1 MHRVTPARRIPL
13 HTIEASR
20 RLERTAAA
28 ALPPHTLMQRAGL
41 AVARLALALA
51 PHARTIWIACGP
63 GNNGG
68 DGLEAAMH
76 LQRWGQHPV
85 VTWLGDEA
93 SAPEDARASLARARS
108 AGVAFSA
115 TPPAGLGPDDL
126 CIDALLGLGAARA
139 PQGRMADWLRTM
151 QASPAP
157 VLAVDLPSGLNAETG
172 NFAPDSIA
180 VDDHSTL
187 GSCQIQAQNTLSLL
201 SCKPGLFT
209 AHGRDAAGTVW
220 FDDLGVVGSA
230 EPACAWTNGTPPR
243 IHRAHATH
251 KGSHGDVAVV
261 GGEGLNR
268 RGMGMT
274 GAALLAASAALHGG
288 AGRVLVSLFDDGAM
302 TLDPALPELMFRRF
316 EALDLRQLTVVCGCG
331 GGDAVR
337 PVLPQVLSQSPRLV
351 LDADALNAIAADTS
365 LRGLVQMRARR
376 GLATVLTPHPLE
388 AARLLGSGSAA
399 VQSDRLAAVRRLAD
413 DLACTVVLKGSGTL
427 IATPGEAPALN
438 LTGNARLGTAGT
450 GDVLAGLIGA
460 RLAAGLAVA
469 HQAEVDLA
477 SVQVDPAD
485 LHPHPRADG
494 VAHATALAAQLLPR
508 FVEAEVLAAQ
518 FGDVHQAFDVQ
529 ASSVTKRPKLVAA
542 DVTTPLYS
550 SPRCSRMYLHLSQA
564 STSRLASS
572 ARRSLALQCRPAAS
586 QASWSD
592 VSDSS
597 VSGRL
602 AALASQPSASAWPIW
617 RGLAGCRQR
626 RQLVA
631 RLARMA
637 LITRCTS
644 RSG

>member
-1 MHRVTPARRIPL
+1 MVSMHRVTPARRLPL

-20 RLERTAAA
+20 RLERAAA
-28 ALPPHTLMQRAGL
+28 TALPPHTLMQRAGL

-51 PHARTIWIACGP
+51 PHAHTIWIACGP

-76 LQRWGQHPV
+76 LQSWGQHPV

-108 AGVAFSA
+108 AGVTFSA
-115 TPPAGLGPDDL
+115 TPPEGLGPDDL

-151 QASPAP
+151 QASHAP

-180 VDDHSTL
+180 VDDHSTP
-187 GSCQIQAQNTLSLL
+187 GSWQIQAQNTLSLL

-220 FDDLGVVGSA
+220 FDDLGVDVSI
-230 EPACAWTNGTPPR
+230 EPACAWTNSTPPR

-251 KGSHGDVAVV
+251 KGSHGDVAVI

-302 TLDPALPELMFRRF
+302 ALDPALPELMFRRF
-316 EALDLRQLTVVCGCG
+316 EALDLHQLTVVCGCG

-337 PVLPQVLSQSPRLV
+337 PVLPQVLSQSLRLV
-351 LDADALNAIAADTS
+351 LDADALNAIAADSS
-365 LRGLVQMRARR
+365 LRSLVQARARR

-399 VQSDRLAAVRRLAD
+399 VQSDRLAAVLRLAD

-460 RLAAGLAVA
+460 RLAGGATPFQAACAAVYQHGEAADAWPCEEALTAG
-469 HQAEVDLA
+469 
-477 SVQVDPAD
+477 
-485 LHPHPRADG
+485 
-494 VAHATALAAQLLPR
+494 ALAR
-508 FVEAEVLAAQ
+508 
-518 FGDVHQAFDVQ
+518 
-529 ASSVTKRPKLVAA
+529 
-542 DVTTPLYS
+542 
-550 SPRCSRMYLHLSQA
+550 
-564 STSRLASS
+564 RL
-572 ARRSLALQCRPAAS
+572 R
-586 QASWSD
+586 D
-592 VSDSS
+592 
-597 VSGRL
+597 
-602 AALASQPSASAWPIW
+602 
-617 RGLAGCRQR
+617 
-626 RQLVA
+626 
-631 RLARMA
+631 
-637 LITRCTS
+637 
-644 RSG
+644 